1 MSLRISYSGV
11 RGIVGESL
19 TPEVA
24 YRFGRAFREIL
35 LARYENPT
43 VITARDTRP
52 SGPELTEAVIA
63 GLGDFK
69 RYDLGVVP
77 TPTAQFAL
85 PYLKAQG
92 AVVVTASHNPMQ
104 WNGFKFM
111 LCPPATVL
119 DGPQTKELMRRIEET
134 YPPAPP
140 PEEGEDLHEALLKAH
155 RDAVLRQVDAE
166 KIRKRKFRVGYDS
179 GLGAGRE
186 STLALLQDLG
196 CEVIEITD
204 ARESEPIP
212 AHLGPLQRAVSD
224 NRADL
229 GLAQDLDADRL
240 ALVTEQGLAPGEH
253 LTLVLVLEHLLQTQK
268 GPCTV
273 VKNLS
278 TTRAVDDVAERF
290 GAPVVEVPVG
300 EVNLSRALET
310 QVNQGRTAFGGEGNG
325 GVIFPPLS
333 LGRDSLMGVAL
344 VLEALASQPQP
355 LSERLGALPRYYDGQ
370 IKLPADRPLAE
381 ACERLETAFP
391 EATPSRED
399 GLKLSFPD
407 YSWLGLRAS
416 NTEPILRLSAEARSP
431 ERSQELLDRAS
442 SLL

>member
-35 LARYENPT
+35 LSRFENPT
-43 VITARDTRP
+43 VIMARDTRP
-52 SGPELTEAVIA
+52 SGPELSEAVIA
-63 GLGDFK
+63 GMGDFK
-69 RYDLGVVP
+69 HYDLGIVP

-85 PYLKAQG
+85 PHLQAQG

-119 DGPQTKELMRRIEET
+119 DGPQTKELMARVEET

-140 PEEGEDLHEALLKAH
+140 AQPGQDLHDDLLRAH
-155 RDAVLRQVDAE
+155 RDAVIRQIDAE
-166 KIRKRKFRVGYDS
+166 KVRRRKFRVGYDS
-179 GLGAGRE
+179 GQGAGRE
-186 STLALLQDLG
+186 STLALLRELG
-196 CEVIEITD
+196 CEVVEIMD
-204 ARESEPIP
+204 GRESEPIP
-212 AHLGPLQRAVSD
+212 AHLGPLQRAVSESK
-224 NRADL
+224 ADL

-240 ALVTEQGLAPGEH
+240 ALVTEQGRAPGEH
-253 LTLVLVLEHLLQTQK
+253 LTLVLVLEHLLQTRK

-278 TTRAVDDVAERF
+278 TTRAVDDVAARY

-300 EVNLSRALET
+300 EVNLSRALEQ
-310 QVNQGRTAFGGEGNG
+310 QVKAGRTAFGGEGNG

-344 VLEALASQPQP
+344 VLEALASRPEP
-355 LSERLGALPRYYDGQ
+355 LSERLGNLPRYYDGQ

-381 ACERLETAFP
+381 ACQQLAAAFP
-391 EATPSRED
+391 EAEASRED

-407 YSWLGLRAS
+407 FSWLGLRAS

-431 ERSQELLDRAS
+431 ERTQELLDRARG
-442 SLL
+442 LL